1 MLGYAIVAVV
11 AIVIWQSFQKHK
23 QGSSQHKDIDAA
35 QNQALFE
42 AEQERDEL
50 RERVKVLERIVTDSN
65 TPSAKKVQKLSDEI
79 EQLRDDTK

>member
-11 AIVIWQSFQKHK
+11 AIVIWQSVQKHK
-23 QGSSQHKDIDAA
+23 QKTVQNHDIDAA
-35 QNQALFE
+35 QNQALYE

-79 EQLRDDTK
+79 EQLRDDKK

>member
-11 AIVIWQSFQKHK
+11 AIVIWQSVQKHR
-23 QGSSQHKDIDAA
+23 QGSSPHSDIDAS

-65 TPSAKKVQKLSDEI
+65 TPSAKKIQKLSDEI